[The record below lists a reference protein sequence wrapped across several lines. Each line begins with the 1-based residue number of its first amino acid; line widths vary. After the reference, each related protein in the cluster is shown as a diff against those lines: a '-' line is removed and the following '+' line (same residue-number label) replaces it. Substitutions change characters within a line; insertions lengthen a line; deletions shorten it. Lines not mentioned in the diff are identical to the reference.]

1 MLFNS
6 LGQFVVLALLLF
18 GGVILGLGLHPGGK
32 KWRRRLY
39 EESEAYSNYRRKAE
53 AQIRDG
59 NARIAELEQENAALK
74 ESADKAGPSI
84 AGTEPGAAPV
94 VTAAPV
100 IAPEPEATAVETIA
114 DAEPIAAPVAA
125 SAAVAAFPLRD
136 AGDADGDD
144 LSRIRGIDDTL
155 KAKLAALDV
164 TSFADL
170 AKLSDEDEMALEQR
184 LDIPAGYILRE
195 RWRDQATL
203 LRAGETEEHRTL
215 FWS

>member
-6 LGQFVVLALLLF
+6 LGQFIVLALLLF

-53 AQIRDG
+53 AQIG
-59 NARIAELEQENAALK
+59 EGKARIAELEQENVVLK
-74 ESADKAGPSI
+74 ESVDR
-84 AGTEPGAAPV
+84 AGTAIAPQPEA
-94 VTAAPV
+94 VTAEPDAKP
-100 IAPEPEATAVETIA
+100 IAVQ
-114 DAEPIAAPVAA
+114 AAPVAA
-125 SAAVAAFPLRD
+125 SAAIAAFPPRD
-136 AGDADGDD
+136 IDGSHGDD
-144 LSRIRGIDDTL
+144 LTRIRGIDDAL
-155 KAKLAALDV
+155 KAKLAVLDM

-184 LDIPAGYILRE
+184 LDLPAGFILRE

-203 LRAGETEEHRTL
+203 LSAGKTEEHREL
-215 FWS
+215 FGT

>member
-6 LGQFVVLALLLF
+6 LGQFIVLALLLF

-53 AQIRDG
+53 AQIG
-59 NARIAELEQENAALK
+59 EGKARIAELEQENVALK
-74 ESADKAGPSI
+74 ESVDRAETPITAPAI
-84 AGTEPGAAPV
+84 APQPES
-94 VTAAPV
+94 VTAEPDAKP
-100 IAPEPEATAVETIA
+100 IAVQ
-114 DAEPIAAPVAA
+114 AAPVAA
-125 SAAVAAFPLRD
+125 SAAIAAFPPRD
-136 AGDADGDD
+136 IDGSHGDD
-144 LSRIRGIDDTL
+144 LTRIRGIDDAL
-155 KAKLAALDV
+155 KAKLAALDM
-164 TSFADL
+164 TSFADI

-184 LDIPAGYILRE
+184 LDLPAGFILRE

-203 LRAGETEEHRTL
+203 LSAGKTEEHREL